1 MPVLVKSYTSPT
13 LVLLAYDWPAAD
25 LRSDFRGFGIER
37 TPGFAGEARSWLLR
51 PIEDDGAAATPDA
64 PIRKCYW
71 WDANIDA
78 NDRGVRFHYRVVP
91 VIGPQGGLQLLDQE
105 AGQVEVLVP

>member
-25 LRSDFRGFGIER
+25 LRPDFRGFGIER
-37 TPGFAGEARSWLLR
+37 TPGFAGEERSWL
-51 PIEDDGAAATPDA
+51 PWPVGGAAAAPDA

-71 WDANIDA
+71 WDANIDP
-78 NDRGVRFHYRVVP
+78 NDRGARFHYRVVP
-91 VIGPQGGLQLLDQE
+91 VIGPEGSPQLLDQE

>member
-37 TPGFAGEARSWLLR
+37 TPGFAGAERSWLPR
-51 PIEDDGAAATPDA
+51 PTGAEAGAATPEA
-64 PIRKCYW
+64 PIRKFYW
-71 WDANIDA
+71 WDTSIDA
-78 NDRGVRFHYRVVP
+78 SDRGAHFQYRVVP
-91 VIGPQGGLQLLDQE
+91 VIGPEDSLQLLEQE
-105 AGQVEVLVP
+105 AGQIDVLVP